1 MMNACTIVAR
11 NYLAQASALADSF
24 VEANPDGVFTIFAID
39 VGDEEI
45 GSDDPRVR
53 VVGPEG
59 AGFARDE
66 FNRMAAIYDVVELAT
81 AVKPTLVRHLLV
93 EGGEPV
99 AYLDPD
105 ILVFRPLDEIERLAR
120 EHDIV
125 LTPHTSV
132 PLPDDGFPP
141 GEVAFLEAGVFNL
154 GFIAVG
160 AGAVPFLD
168 WWADRL
174 SRRCLVATQEHL
186 FVDQKWIDLVPCYY
200 RHFVLRDPAVNVA
213 YWNLPV
219 RTLEQRGD
227 EWFVDGLPLVFFH
240 FSGYDSA
247 KPHVLSKYQ
256 GADPRIRLD
265 EHPALKAICDM
276 YAARLEERGHSGL
289 RRSGYGYAA
298 LPSGMPLDARTRGV
312 YRRTLVAC
320 EKAGAALPPNPF
332 DGGGEAAFVDWL
344 SSPAGD
350 PADWG
355 ALSVLGASA
364 WLTEPG
370 VRDAFPAVPGPD
382 ADRLLEWLEEGGA
395 RQLGMATW
403 LCRGRVGGAEVVPA
417 PLR

>member
-24 VEANPDGVFTIFAID
+24 VEANPEGAFTIFAID
-39 VGDEEI
+39 LGDERI

-59 AGFARDE
+59 AGLDPDGFH
-66 FNRMAAIYDVVELAT
+66 RMAAIYDVVELAT
-81 AVKPTLVRHLLV
+81 AVKPFLLRHLLR

-99 AYLDPD
+99 TYLDPD
-105 ILVFRPLDEIERLAR
+105 ILVFRPLDGIERLAR

-132 PLPDDGFPP
+132 PLADDGFPP

-160 AGAVPFLD
+160 GGAVPFLD
-168 WWADRL
+168 WWAERL
-174 SRRCLVATQEHL
+174 SRRCLVATAQHL
-186 FVDQKWIDLVPCYY
+186 FVDQKWIDLVPCYF
-200 RHFVLRDPAVNVA
+200 RHHVLRDPAVNVA

-219 RTLEQRGD
+219 RTLEQRDGG
-227 EWFVDGLPLVFFH
+227 WLVDGEPLVFFH
-240 FSGYDSA
+240 FSGYDPA
-247 KPHVLSKYQ
+247 KPHLLSKYQ
-256 GADPRIRLD
+256 GPNPRIRLD

-276 YAARLEERGHSGL
+276 YAARLEERGHAAL
-289 RRSGYGYAA
+289 RRSGYGFAE
-298 LPSGMPLDARTRGV
+298 LPSGMPLDARTRAV
-312 YRRTLVAC
+312 YRRSLVAC
-320 EKAGAALPPNPF
+320 ETAGAEPPPNPF
-332 DGGGEAAFVDWL
+332 AAGGDGAFIDWL
-344 SSPAGD
+344 ASPAGD

-355 ALSVLGASA
+355 GLSVLGASA
-364 WLTEPG
+364 WITEPG
-370 VRDAFPAVPGPD
+370 VRDAFPRVPGPD

-403 LCRGRVGGAEVVPA
+403 LCRGRVGGGAVPA
-417 PLR
+417 PR

>member
-24 VEANPDGVFTIFAID
+24 VETNPEGVFTILAID
-39 VGDEEI
+39 LGDERVE
-45 GSDDPRVR
+45 SDDPRIR
-53 VVGPEG
+53 VVGPGG
-59 AGFARDE
+59 AGFDPSE

-93 EGGEPV
+93 EGGAPV

-105 ILVFRPLDEIERLAR
+105 ILVFRPLDEIARLAA

-160 AGAVPFLD
+160 PGAVPFLD

-174 SRRCLVATQEHL
+174 SRRCLVATPQHL
-186 FVDQKWIDLVPCYY
+186 FVDQKWIDLVPCYF
-200 RHFVLRDPAVNVA
+200 RHHVLRDPAVNVA

-219 RTLEQRGD
+219 RTLERRGD
-227 EWFVDGLPLVFFH
+227 EWLVDGEPLVFFH
-240 FSGYDSA
+240 FSGYDPA
-247 KPHVLSKYQ
+247 KPDLLSKYQ
-256 GADPRIRLD
+256 GPTPRIRLD
-265 EHPALKAICDM
+265 EHPDLKAICDM
-276 YAARLEERGHSGL
+276 YAGRLAERGHAEL
-289 RRSGYGYAA
+289 RRSGYGFAA
-298 LPSGMPLDARTRGV
+298 LPSGMPLDPRTRGV
-312 YRRTLVAC
+312 YRRALVAC
-320 EKAGAALPPNPF
+320 ENAGADLPPNPF
-332 DGGGEAAFVDWL
+332 DEGGEAAFVDWL
-344 SSPAGD
+344 GSPAGD

-382 ADRLLEWLEEGGA
+382 ADHLLAWLEEGGA
-395 RQLGMATW
+395 RQLGIATW
-403 LCRGRVGGAEVVPA
+403 LCRGRVAGAGPVPA
-417 PLR
+417 PLP